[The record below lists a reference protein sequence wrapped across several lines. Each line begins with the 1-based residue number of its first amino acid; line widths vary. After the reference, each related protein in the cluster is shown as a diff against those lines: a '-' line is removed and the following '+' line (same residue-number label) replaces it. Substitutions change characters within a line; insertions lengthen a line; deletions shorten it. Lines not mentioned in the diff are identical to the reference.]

1 MGPTEFVRVCRNE
14 RDALLEAFTDP
25 SGHTEASARLLEA
38 NLTQSQRT
46 LVVAAMG
53 AALTDTIYTLL
64 LALDGSASLDGNQRS
79 FTVTDE
85 SGTVISNGDGRLEA
99 AAWEAFHSAA

>member
-1 MGPTEFVRVCRNE
+1 MGPTEFVRACRNE

-25 SGHTEASARLLEA
+25 AGQTEVSSRLLEA
-38 NLTQSQRT
+38 NLTQIQRE
-46 LVVAAMG
+46 LVVAAIG
-53 AALTDTIYTLL
+53 VALTDTIYTLL
-64 LALDGSASLDGNQRS
+64 LALDGAASLDGDQRS

-99 AAWEAFHSAA
+99 AAWDAFHSV